1 MKKIQLLTSVLLAS
15 AVMIPCAW
23 AQPAAGES
31 AANLPSQRI
40 TNENANGTGAVLTL
54 SPATVRRVQQRLNR
68 LGYNAGNVDGAFDRP
83 TRFALLHFQQ
93 ARGLEPTGTLD
104 EATLQA
110 LGVGIGAVAGGYG
123 GMNGAY
129 GNAGGMNGAY
139 GNTGR
144 MNVNPRIPGVGYSA
158 GNISGVG
165 NGVGNNELGGSGS
178 GINSGIPPARGVG
191 SGAAGNNGAGN
202 GGSGSSGLVSPA
214 TGAGNLSG
222 TATSGTADIETG
234 IAK

>member
-129 GNAGGMNGAY
+129 GN
-139 GNTGR
+139 TGR
-144 MNVNPRIPGVGYSA
+144 MNVNPSIPGVGYSA

-191 SGAAGNNGAGN
+191 SGAAGNIGAGN
-202 GGSGSSGLVSPA
+202 GGSGSSGLVNPA
-214 TGAGNLSG
+214 IGAGNLSG